1 MLDIQFIRD
10 NPDLIQKNVKFRG
23 GKVPV
28 QEVLDADS
36 KRRDL
41 IQRVE
46 KLRAERNTVSS
57 QRPSDE
63 EIKKMR
69 LVRDEIKKL
78 EADLEITE
86 KDFQNKLARLPNMSS
101 RDMPEGDGDL
111 DHVELSVWL
120 PEKGYLPKNKLG
132 KGLNS
137 VQYMP
142 KKKGKHHVDLGK
154 SLDIIDVEQSA
165 LVSGSRFAYLKG
177 DAALL
182 QFALFELLK
191 TKLLT
196 EGFEPMI
203 VPVLVKEE
211 VLFGTS
217 HFPEGRDQVY
227 EIESHNVENQQK
239 LFLVG
244 SSEPPLFAY
253 YMSKTLKEKD
263 LPKKFFAYTH
273 CFRSEVG
280 SWGKDVRG
288 IKRVHQFDKL
298 EMDALT
304 TQEGSRDMMEYLRG
318 INEWL
323 MQELQ
328 LPYRIINKCSRDCG
342 YNATYLQY
350 DLEGWLPS
358 EGEYIELGSDTD
370 AWDYQARRLN
380 IHYTTAF
387 GEKKLVHTINDTGIP
402 MGRMIVTILDNFQQK
417 DGSIL
422 IPKVLQKWMGKEKIE
437 PRK

>member
-1 MLDIQFIRD
+1 MLDIQFIRE
-10 NPDLIQKNVKFRG
+10 NPELVQKNVEFRG
-23 GKVPV
+23 GKVSV
-28 QEVLDADS
+28 RKVLHSDS

-41 IQRVE
+41 IQKVE
-46 KLRAERNTVSS
+46 KLRAERNLVSS
-57 QRPSDE
+57 QKPSAE
-63 EIKKMR
+63 EIKRMR

-78 EADLEITE
+78 EEAQDAAEIE
-86 KDFQNKLARLPNMSS
+86 FQDKLARLPNISS
-101 RDMPEGDGDL
+101 PDMPEGDGDN
-111 DHVELSVWL
+111 DHVELAVWI
-120 PEKGYLPKNKLG
+120 PGKGYLPENKLG
-132 KGLNS
+132 KGPNS

-142 KKKGKHHVDLGK
+142 KKKGKDHVDLGK
-154 SLDIIDVEQSA
+154 SLDIIDIEQSA
-165 LVSGSRFAYLKG
+165 VVSGSRFAYLKG

-191 TKLLT
+191 TKLLA

-227 EIESHNVENQQK
+227 EIETHNVENQQK

-253 YMSKTLKEKD
+253 YMNKTLKEKD
-263 LPKKFFAYTH
+263 LPKKFFAFTH

-298 EMDALT
+298 EMDAIT
-304 TQEGSRDMMEYLRG
+304 TQEGSREMMEYLRG

-323 MQELQ
+323 MQQLE

-350 DLEGWLPS
+350 DLEGWVPS
-358 EGEYIELGSDTD
+358 EREYIELGSNTD
-370 AWDYQARRLN
+370 ASDFQARRLS
-380 IHYTTAF
+380 IHYSTAS
-387 GEKKLVHTINDTGIP
+387 GEKKLVHTVNDTGIP
-402 MGRMIVTILDNFQQK
+402 MGRMIVTILDNYQQK
-417 DGSIL
+417 DGSVL
-422 IPKVLQKWMGKEKIE
+422 IPQVLQKWMGKDRILVK
-437 PRK
+437 